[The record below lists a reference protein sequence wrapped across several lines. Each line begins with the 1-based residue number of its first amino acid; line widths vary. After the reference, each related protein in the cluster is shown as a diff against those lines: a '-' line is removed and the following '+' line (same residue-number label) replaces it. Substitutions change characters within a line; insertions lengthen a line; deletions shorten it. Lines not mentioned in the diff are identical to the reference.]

1 MDPTFVDS
9 KKGCGLCFPFQ
20 FSLNI
25 NHVGVTYH
33 KSRKLYPMIH
43 PLQFPSEKTKQSE
56 YTRCPFSGTPP
67 PPPPAATSASEA
79 MPRGGDHGKGRE
91 PPMPNQP
98 IPQTKERRPAG
109 TCMGRGLLSCNH
121 GNWSS
126 KDCGG
131 EFCHRPKGENCKH
144 TEFPELANGLGGKQG
159 PATGLLFPQKKHQP
173 THGNAIQAVKK
184 SCGISGSSQNILNSV
199 PGALG
204 QSVAGQQKPPH
215 TLYAPPVAGAI
226 HPNCAG

>member
-1 MDPTFVDS
+1 
-9 KKGCGLCFPFQ
+9 
-20 FSLNI
+20 
-25 NHVGVTYH
+25 
-33 KSRKLYPMIH
+33 
-43 PLQFPSEKTKQSE
+43 
-56 YTRCPFSGTPP
+56 
-67 PPPPAATSASEA
+67 
-79 MPRGGDHGKGRE
+79 
-91 PPMPNQP
+91 MPNQP

-159 PATGLLFPQKKHQP
+159 QSCHRAPHSPNKTSAHTWERNSSRQKVMC
-173 THGNAIQAVKK
+173 NLWN
-184 SCGISGSSQNILNSV
+184 SQNILNSV